1 MIGKLNHI
9 AIAVTDLEQAALIYK
24 DIMGAKVSE
33 PHALPEHGVTAVFVH
48 LKNTKIELIQPLGD
62 ASPISNFLKKNT
74 RGGIHHVC
82 YEVEDIFAA
91 KDQLTSQG
99 MTILGKGEPYIGAI
113 NKLVLFLHPK
123 DFMGTLIELQQ
134 TH

>member
-62 ASPISNFLKKNT
+62 DSPISNF
-74 RGGIHHVC
+74 
-82 YEVEDIFAA
+82 
-91 KDQLTSQG
+91 
-99 MTILGKGEPYIGAI
+99 
-113 NKLVLFLHPK
+113 
-123 DFMGTLIELQQ
+123 
-134 TH
+134 